1 MNRKANN
8 LLNKDC
14 LCRRCFHCLRAKL
27 WVYGRNYINKWH
39 IGYPMRH
46 DTIR

>member
-27 WVYGRNYINKWH
+27 
-39 IGYPMRH
+39 
-46 DTIR
+46 